1 MLSAFL
7 FSIALKKK
15 KKKKKDQLLEK
26 SDINI
31 LFRFSLSSGIW
42 EMRYKSISFSV
53 CSIKTDHR

>member
-7 FSIALKKK
+7 FSIALK

-42 EMRYKSISFSV
+42 EMCYKSISFSV